1 MKHNSARDQSS
12 WLLSSIN
19 TTAGLSLLHMSIHVL
34 TSWYWADSI
43 GCGRYLHF
51 LWKSVSIFSVIIH
64 LSGTRTRFRFR
75 QDGQLLRIGE
85 ILPIPDREMM
95 KYNLN
100 KLPGTHRN
108 CPPCEKPMALYP
120 DCSLESLAS
129 WSQTLSICLLTF
141 IRNPFSVS

>member
-1 MKHNSARDQSS
+1 MKHNTARDQSS

-19 TTAGLSLLHMSIHVL
+19 SYCRVKLTTYVISCTYFMILSRFH
-34 TSWYWADSI
+34 W
-43 GCGRYLHF
+43 
-51 LWKSVSIFSVIIH
+51 LWEIFTFSVKIGQYHFQLIH

-75 QDGQLLRIGE
+75 QDGQLLRIWE

-100 KLPGTHRN
+100 KVPGTHRN

>member
-19 TTAGLSLLHMSIHVL
+19 TTAGLSLLHMSFHVHS
-34 TSWYWADSI
+34 SWYWADFI
-43 GCGRYLHF
+43 GCGRYF
-51 LWKSVSIFSVIIH
+51 TFSVKIGQYHFHLIH

-75 QDGQLLRIGE
+75 QDGQLLRIWE

-100 KLPGTHRN
+100 KVPGTHRN